1 MYYVITKDNIYK
13 FKAMKDMKNCDII
26 VPGSVVYNGDAP
38 TQLMDNFSPDGLQR
52 VCKTFNITNDV
63 SKGISPI
70 LQLHEYVVAHAKF
83 YNVPPHPI
91 LSGEIKI
98 NLNDKVVSLLAEPN
112 VRKGSTRY
120 KNLSAV
126 LRDCFQAKIQG
137 KVYTVADALHTLRHD
152 PELIPPGG
160 MRDVRIAIANKIIKV
175 VKQ

>member
-1 MYYVITKDNIYK
+1 MYYVITKEKIYK
-13 FKAMKDMKNCDII
+13 FKAMKDMKDCDVI

-38 TQLMDNFSPDGLQR
+38 TQLMENFSSDGLRR
-52 VCKTFNITNDV
+52 VCKTFNITNEL
-63 SKGISPI
+63 SKNISPI
-70 LQLHEYVVAHAKF
+70 LQLHEYVVAHAQF

-98 NLNDKVVSLLAEPN
+98 NLSDKVVSLLPEPN

-126 LRDCFQAKIQG
+126 LRDCFEAKIQN
-137 KVYTVADALHTLRHD
+137 KMYTVADALHTLRHD

>member
-1 MYYVITKDNIYK
+1 MH
-13 FKAMKDMKNCDII
+13 
-26 VPGSVVYNGDAP
+26 
-38 TQLMDNFSPDGLQR
+38 L
-52 VCKTFNITNDV
+52 
-63 SKGISPI
+63 
-70 LQLHEYVVAHAKF
+70 
-83 YNVPPHPI
+83 PHPI
-91 LSGEIKI
+91 LSGEIQI
-98 NLNDKVVSLLAEPN
+98 NLTDKVVSLLPEPN

-126 LRDCFQAKIQG
+126 LRDCFQAKTQG